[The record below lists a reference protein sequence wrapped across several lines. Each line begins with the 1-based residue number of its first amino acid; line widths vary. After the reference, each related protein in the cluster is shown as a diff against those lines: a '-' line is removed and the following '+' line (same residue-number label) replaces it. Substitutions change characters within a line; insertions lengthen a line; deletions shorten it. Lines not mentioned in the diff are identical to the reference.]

1 MVQVVDDG
9 LFGMS
14 RRFIAFRCDDI
25 DNHFHYQDEDS
36 IGSALAASSE
46 ACDFGR
52 ALTLGAFVLA
62 KMTRNLVVL
71 ECGQAKMRKSDDKRK
86 ARVNSARVKLTR
98 PKEGPSISSQ
108 EFLSLKKPKGDLI
121 LSIGGE
127 RVSLTSLDRVYW
139 PDENLTKFDLLCY
152 YLRVNKFILP
162 FLKDR
167 PAILQRYPR
176 GIKAPM
182 FFQQDLESAPA
193 FIKTARLVNQ
203 EGRELHYAVFTTI
216 GSLLHF
222 VNLGTIEQHP
232 WHSTVKHLD
241 KPDYLM
247 LDLDPKQAPWKNVLE
262 VALVVKGVLDE
273 LGLPS
278 FPKTSGSSGIH
289 IYLPL
294 KPKHDYAKIAA
305 VAHGLA
311 DEVAR
316 RAPKIATTQR
326 SLAKRQKQQVYV
338 DAMQNARGKTIAAA
352 YSARAKPGA
361 TVSMPLTWK
370 QIERGVKISDFTIK
384 NVPELVEKKGD
395 AWKEFFDGQQS
406 LKL

>member
-1 MVQVVDDG
+1 MIANKKKTVATKRAQVK
-9 LFGMS
+9 
-14 RRFIAFRCDDI
+14 RTR
-25 DNHFHYQDEDS
+25 QPE
-36 IGSALAASSE
+36 
-46 ACDFGR
+46 GR
-52 ALTLGAFVLA
+52 G
-62 KMTRNLVVL
+62 
-71 ECGQAKMRKSDDKRK
+71 
-86 ARVNSARVKLTR
+86 
-98 PKEGPSISSQ
+98 ISPE
-108 EFLSLKKPKGDLI
+108 EFLALKQPKGNLI
-121 LSIGGE
+121 LGIKGE

-139 PDENLTKFDLLCY
+139 PSENITKFELLCY
-152 YLRVNKFILP
+152 YLHMEAFIMP

-182 FFQQDLESAPA
+182 FFQQDLESAPP
-193 FIKTARLVNQ
+193 FIKTARLINQ

-232 WHSTVKHLD
+232 WHSTIKHLD

-247 LDLDPKQAPWKNVLE
+247 LDLDPKAAPWPNVLA
-262 VALVVKGVLDE
+262 VALVCKDVFDE

-294 KPKHDYAKIAA
+294 KPKHDYSKIAA
-305 VAHGLA
+305 VAHALA
-311 DEVAR
+311 GEVAG

-338 DAMQNARGKTIAAA
+338 DSMQNARGKTIASAF
-352 YSARAKPGA
+352 SARAKAGA

-370 QIERGVKISDFTIK
+370 QIEKGVKIADFTIK
-384 NVPELVEKKGD
+384 NVPKLVEKNGH
-395 AWKEFFDGQQS
+395 AWKVFFES
-406 LKL
+406 